1 MLKHKITNHGIK
13 KEKSTDI
20 ETKTWLEKNHE
31 TRFLRK
37 VLNLQA
43 WCYLAIKEAC

>member
-20 ETKTWLEKNHE
+20 ETKTWLEKIMKQDSYG
-31 TRFLRK
+31 RS
-37 VLNLQA
+37 
-43 WCYLAIKEAC
+43 